1 MKLVTSCQ
9 NYPPRIIKTYFFYI
23 LSLFVLFAQF
33 LVGDMKKKKSQ
44 LKKNMKNKHEKDK
57 LKNN

>member
-1 MKLVTSCQ
+1 MNLVTSCQ

-33 LVGDMKKKKSQ
+33 LVGDMKKKRSV
-44 LKKNMKNKHEKDK
+44 LKRKMEDKHKKDK